1 MTTTGGLSEKD
12 KVVVKLPFGWQ
23 FSRDSEVIGLTSTL
37 KNVMDDVTIS
47 VDQRQIDIIMQLS
60 ENFSPR
66 RFLSDEGSS
75 ERRDLQISSGLSFEF
90 RIT

>member
-47 VDQRQIDIIMQLS
+47 VDQRQIDIIM
-60 ENFSPR
+60 
-66 RFLSDEGSS
+66 
-75 ERRDLQISSGLSFEF
+75 
-90 RIT
+90 